1 MDETVRPLEVASVRS
16 DEECARGWSGKRRHF
31 STARDRHR
39 SGRRATNWSK
49 AAKTAAGEPTKVR
62 SS

>member
-1 MDETVRPLEVASVRS
+1 MRVDETVRPLEVASVRS

-39 SGRRATNWSK
+39 RATNWSK